1 MAGTHDV
8 TQLLLDWQNGDQA
21 ALDRLAPIV
30 HAELHRIAQRY
41 MRNERPGHTLETS
54 GLINEAYLRLVG
66 QTISWQSRTQFFG
79 IAARLMRQIL
89 IDHAR
94 THLRKKRGGDAVQV
108 SLSAA
113 AEIEGRASELIALD
127 EALHALAEVDLQK
140 TQIIELRFF
149 GGLTIAETAAAMG
162 ISDATVEREWRV
174 ARARL
179 KQLMTEK

>member
-1 MAGTHDV
+1 MAGTHEV

-21 ALDRLAPIV
+21 ALEHLAPIV

-54 GLINEAYLRLVG
+54 ALINEAYLRLVG
-66 QTISWQSRTQFFG
+66 QTISWESRAQFFG

-94 THLRKKRGGDAVQV
+94 THLRQKRGGDAVQV
-108 SLSAA
+108 SLAVA
-113 AEIEGRASELIALD
+113 AEMAGRASELIALD
-127 EALHALAEVDLQK
+127 EALHSLAEVDPQK
-140 TQIIELRFF
+140 TRIIEMRFF
-149 GGLTIAETAAAMG
+149 GGLTIEETASAMG
-162 ISDATVEREWRV
+162 ISHATVEREWRV

-179 KQLMTEK
+179 KQLMAE

>member
-1 MAGTHDV
+1 MAGTHEV

-21 ALDRLAPIV
+21 ALEHLAPIV

-54 GLINEAYLRLVG
+54 ALINEAYLRLVG
-66 QTISWQSRTQFFG
+66 QTISWESRAQFFG

-94 THLRKKRGGDAVQV
+94 THLRQKRGGDVVQV
-108 SLSAA
+108 SLAVA

-127 EALHALAEVDLQK
+127 EALHALAEVDPQK
-140 TQIIELRFF
+140 TEIIEMRFF
-149 GGLTIAETAAAMG
+149 GGLTIEETAAAMG
-162 ISDATVEREWRV
+162 ISHATVEREWRV

-179 KQLMTEK
+179 KQLMAE